1 MSMETSPVAPKWC
14 ELDWTDWVPLQQA
27 GKHRSELPSG
37 PGVYRVHLANVDV
50 TSAGQLAYIGQ
61 TSRLRGRLAS
71 DLRRPVF
78 GEEPPWNDP
87 HAAAPAL
94 WAYRVENGAEPH
106 VSAAPAPSDKA
117 RRRALEDTLLW
128 RHRRATGR
136 STLCNYGRFH
146 PRYRRP
152 SNKASGR
159 SMKRRDAPEP
169 ETNGPCAAPLPL
181 EGEPTG
187 RQWMSLSWQDHI
199 RLTTD
204 ATRDLHRSPGVYR
217 IFQSGSTPLLYIGE
231 TTSLRQRL
239 RSHARRGW
247 DSGTHL
253 SVASMPEGAP
263 DYQRKEVE
271 SDLLGGHFEQV
282 DAPPT
287 CQYGGLPS

>member
-1 MSMETSPVAPKWC
+1 MAPSTITSTWQGL
-14 ELDWTDWVPLQQA
+14 EWTNWVPLREIA
-27 GKHRSELPSG
+27 EHRSDLPSG
-37 PGVYRVHLANVDV
+37 PGIYRICLTGSGI
-50 TSAGQLAYIGQ
+50 TSRGQLAYIGQ
-61 TSRLRGRLAS
+61 SGRTAKRIAS

-94 WAYRVENGAEPH
+94 WAYRVEDGAKPH

-146 PRYRRP
+146 PQYRRP

-159 SMKRRDAPEP
+159 SMKRRDAPKP
-169 ETNGPCAAPLPL
+169 EANGPCRAPLPL

-187 RQWMSLSWQDHI
+187 RQWMSLSWQDPI

-204 ATRDLHRSPGVYR
+204 ATQNLPRSPGVYR
-217 IFQSGSTPLLYIGE
+217 IFQPGSTPLLYIGE

-247 DSGTHL
+247 DSGAHL
-253 SVASMPEGAP
+253 SVASMPESAP
-263 DYQRKEVE
+263 EYQRREVE